1 MIRNINNILRCIM
14 YNNVLILM
22 ILMKKTLGQSKPFI
36 IQRKG
41 TWCIFK
47 LTFRFQVTN
56 HRCIKEQG
64 T

>member
-1 MIRNINNILRCIM
+1 M

-22 ILMKKTLGQSKPFI
+22 ILMKKTLGQSKSFI